1 MKQFLAAKL
10 FGLVTA
16 PIVLFA
22 PSAIACDC
30 AGSDPFV
37 KTAARSDLVV
47 RGKILEYQPEQSA
60 TNPTFPLAMVVE
72 VTEVLKGKSQP
83 KRLTVLGDNGMIC
96 RSYVS
101 RFPIGTEWVL
111 AVSPDQ
117 WSKKSEL
124 AISACGE
131 YALPVADNAVK
142 GRITLKAKDAESMTL
157 TNLRRLLK
165 VKPKVAQVDGAKGQC
180 VDRVTKASV

>member
-1 MKQFLAAKL
+1 MKFLAAKL
-10 FGLVTA
+10 FGFVTA

-72 VTEVLKGKSQP
+72 VTEVLKGKSQA

-111 AVSPDQ
+111 AVSPDR

-131 YALPVADNAVK
+131 YALPVEGNAVK
-142 GRITLKAKDAESMTL
+142 GRVTLKAKDAESMTL

-165 VKPKVAQVDGAKGQC
+165 VKLESPKARIDP
-180 VDRVTKASV
+180 VDRATVVAGTCRK

>member
-1 MKQFLAAKL
+1 MKKFPTVKL
-10 FGLVTA
+10 FGCVTA
-16 PIVLFA
+16 SIVLFA
-22 PSAIACDC
+22 PSAIACSCD
-30 AGSDPFV
+30 GSAPFV
-37 KTAARSDLVV
+37 KTAVASDLVV
-47 RGKILEYQPEQSA
+47 RGKILEYQPVQTGQTPNRPS
-60 TNPTFPLAMVVE
+60 AMVVE
-72 VTEVLKGKSQP
+72 INEVLKGKSQA

-111 AVSPDQ
+111 AVSPDE

-131 YALPVADNAVK
+131 YALPVEGNAVK

-157 TNLRRLLK
+157 TNLRKLLK
-165 VKPKVAQVDGAKGQC
+165 VKPQVVGADGAKGQC
-180 VDRVTKASV
+180 ADQVTKASV

>member
-1 MKQFLAAKL
+1 MKFLTAKF
-10 FGLVTA
+10 FGFVTA

-72 VTEVLKGKSQP
+72 VTEVLK
-83 KRLTVLGDNGMIC
+83 
-96 RSYVS
+96 
-101 RFPIGTEWVL
+101 E
-111 AVSPDQ
+111 
-117 WSKKSEL
+117 
-124 AISACGE
+124 
-131 YALPVADNAVK
+131 
-142 GRITLKAKDAESMTL
+142 
-157 TNLRRLLK
+157 
-165 VKPKVAQVDGAKGQC
+165 
-180 VDRVTKASV
+180 